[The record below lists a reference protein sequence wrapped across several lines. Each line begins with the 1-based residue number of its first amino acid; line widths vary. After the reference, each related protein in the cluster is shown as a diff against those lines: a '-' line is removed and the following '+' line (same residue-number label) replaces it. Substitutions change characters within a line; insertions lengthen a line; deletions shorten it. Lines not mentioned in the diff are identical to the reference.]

1 MLNTALKIYSFLNSI
16 YYLSN
21 LYTSFISSNGIR
33 IWLGK
38 SVVVVSAKDVKGM
51 LVVVALLPVKDVLLP
66 GPLSVNEGRL
76 PGPLAD
82 GRLPDPLAEGL
93 LLNPPRPR
101 PNEKYILIIFLASF
115 QNFLLIFR
123 KLK

>member
-1 MLNTALKIYSFLNSI
+1 
-16 YYLSN
+16 
-21 LYTSFISSNGIR
+21 
-33 IWLGK
+33 
-38 SVVVVSAKDVKGM
+38 M

-82 GRLPDPLAEGL
+82 GL

-101 PNEKYILIIFLASF
+101 PNKNMF
-115 QNFLLIFR
+115 
-123 KLK
+123 

>member
-1 MLNTALKIYSFLNSI
+1 
-16 YYLSN
+16 
-21 LYTSFISSNGIR
+21 
-33 IWLGK
+33 
-38 SVVVVSAKDVKGM
+38 M

-93 LLNPPRPR
+93 LLKPPRPR
-101 PNEKYILIIFLASF
+101 PNKKYMFNFFPESLKKII
-115 QNFLLIFR
+115 NF
-123 KLK
+123 

>member
-1 MLNTALKIYSFLNSI
+1 
-16 YYLSN
+16 
-21 LYTSFISSNGIR
+21 
-33 IWLGK
+33 
-38 SVVVVSAKDVKGM
+38 M

-82 GRLPDPLAEGL
+82 GRLPGPLAEGL

-101 PNEKYILIIFLASF
+101 PNKIKYVVPLI
-115 QNFLLIFR
+115 
-123 KLK
+123 KLKNSAVYVN